1 MILPKSGRVSVI
13 LVNITSRNIW
23 IRQPLLAVDI
33 FEVKLHPWQYCAN
46 LNREGNNIKI
56 NFQLAIPPE
65 IECDLQCN
73 QVEAEGRSAT
83 SEVQENP
90 QSAFGPHPHMRS
102 NYNFKDEVQ
111 HLPFKFNLGDAP
123 FNKEQQDQLL
133 NLIYDHKEVFSL
145 HNEDLGFCDKL
156 APHNYNNS

>member
-1 MILPKSGRVSVI
+1 MKLRSIFSWPFHCKLNVISSV
-13 LVNITSRNIW
+13 
-23 IRQPLLAVDI
+23 
-33 FEVKLHPWQYCAN
+33 
-46 LNREGNNIKI
+46 
-56 NFQLAIPPE
+56 
-65 IECDLQCN
+65 N

-90 QSAFGPHPHMRS
+90 QPAFLPHPDIRS

-111 HLPFKFNLGDAP
+111 WLPFKFNLGDAP

-156 APHNYNNS
+156 AHTITTTTDKPVYLPHRTIPKQLQGEVSKCLDT